1 MIGTV
6 VTRAFTED
14 RASSISPSEPPV
26 TSRRAYVL
34 PASMFF
40 SSFAWSFVFVSL
52 PFHVK
57 ALSALDEVATLRW
70 TGWILG
76 ISSLV
81 TVATAPFWGRFAER
95 GDPKAYYVVV
105 EMLQGIS
112 FFGMA
117 IARTLPEL
125 FVARLILGAM
135 GAASTFSFII
145 AGRTGEP
152 AAIRRQ
158 VALIQSGMTVGQVVG
173 PLAGAI
179 AAARLGFH
187 ASFVVGGLIL
197 LGCASLVH
205 WGVQAS
211 PPARPGEATARRHV
225 GVREIAAVCV
235 IVLAG
240 SMQIFFLT
248 AILPRILPDFGVAPA
263 QMLEVAGTII
273 FVSGLAAA
281 VGSLAAPR
289 LVELFPERRLIA
301 VLVATSSLLVM
312 ALGVA
317 GSAWSYGTVRFL
329 QVLCIAPVFPLVVAG
344 IAHRAGGETIGVINS
359 ARIGAGFLGP
369 VVATTV
375 LASAGTPWALYLLLG
390 AIGLACVP
398 AVSMRMSVPRRTA

>member
-1 MIGTV
+1 
-6 VTRAFTED
+6 
-14 RASSISPSEPPV
+14 
-26 TSRRAYVL
+26 
-34 PASMFF
+34 MFF
-40 SSFAWSFVFVSL
+40 GSFAWSFVFVSL
-52 PFHVK
+52 PFHIK
-57 ALSALDEVATLRW
+57 ELSTLDEASTLRW

-81 TVATAPFWGRFAER
+81 TVATAPFWGRFAGR

-145 AGRTGEP
+145 AGRMSEP

-158 VALIQSGMTVGQVVG
+158 VAAIQSGMTVGQVVG

-179 AAARLGFH
+179 AAARLGFR
-187 ASFVVGGLIL
+187 ASFILGGLIL
-197 LGCASLVH
+197 IGGASLVR
-205 WGVQAS
+205 WGVPAS
-211 PPARPGEATARRHV
+211 PPARTETATSRRRV
-225 GVREIAAVCV
+225 GGREVAAVCL

-240 SMQIFFLT
+240 SMQVFFLT
-248 AILPRILPDFGVAPA
+248 AILPRILPEFGVGPA
-263 QMLEVAGTII
+263 RMLEVGGMII

-281 VGSLAAPR
+281 VGSLVASR
-289 LVELFPERRLIA
+289 LVDLFPERRLIA
-301 VLVATSSLLVM
+301 GLLAASSVLVI
-312 ALGVA
+312 ALGA
-317 GSAWSYGTVRFL
+317 PASAWSYGAVRFL

-344 IAHRAGGETIGVINS
+344 IAQRAGGETIGVINS

-375 LASAGTPWALYLLLG
+375 LASAGTGWALYGLLG

-398 AVSMRMSVPRRTA
+398 AVSLRMAVPRRAP